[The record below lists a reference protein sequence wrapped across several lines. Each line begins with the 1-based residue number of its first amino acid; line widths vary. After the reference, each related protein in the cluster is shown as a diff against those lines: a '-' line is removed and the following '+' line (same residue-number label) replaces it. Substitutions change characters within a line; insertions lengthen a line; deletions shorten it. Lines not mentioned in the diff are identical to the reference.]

1 MRLLYI
7 LGNII
12 NRAGVERIMTQKIN
26 YLAETGYDV
35 SLVTTDQMN
44 QPFSFPISPKVN
56 YIAVNAPIP
65 SRTDYPFFRWI
76 LLFYKSR
83 SVFSKTLS
91 RVIKGNHPDIIICTT
106 YSFDVLDLL
115 VKTCHNNHTKL
126 IIESHVHRT
135 NVFMEPRLAY
145 NLLLSK
151 YGRIHDQHILN
162 YVKKAAM
169 LVCLTH
175 EDMQSWKRL
184 LVNNVCIIP
193 NMITINPPK
202 MIDYSSKRVIAVG
215 RYSHQKGFD
224 MLIKAWGKLS
234 KKHTDWHL
242 FIYGNEDRTTYEE
255 MAKNEKCQ
263 ETCHCMPVTEDIASE
278 YGKSSIFVMSSRYEG
293 MPLVLI
299 EAMSSGLACVS
310 FNCPNG
316 PSDIINDG
324 IDGVLA
330 KNGDIDDLAAKLDLL
345 MSDESLRNKM
355 GITARKNIER
365 YSPNAVMQQNISLYN
380 SILNNR
386 VKYDSRSR

>member
-26 YLAETGYDV
+26 YLAEAGYGI
-35 SLVTTDQMN
+35 SLLTTDQNN
-44 QPFSFPISPKVN
+44 QPLSFLISPKVN

-65 SRTDYPFFRWI
+65 SRTDYPFYKWLF
-76 LLFYKSR
+76 LFYKAR

-91 RVIKGNHPDIIICTT
+91 RVIKENRPDIIICTT
-106 YSFDVLDLL
+106 YSFDVLDSLA
-115 VKTCHNNHTKL
+115 KISHKNHTKL
-126 IIESHVHRT
+126 VIESHVHRT

-145 NLLLSK
+145 NPLLSK
-151 YGRIHDQHILN
+151 FGKIHDQYILN
-162 YVKKAAM
+162 YVKKAAK
-169 LVCLTH
+169 LVCLTY
-175 EDMQSWKRL
+175 EDMLSWKRL
-184 LVNNVCIIP
+184 HVNNVCVIP

-202 MIDYSSKRVIAVG
+202 AIDYSSKRVIAVG

-224 MLIKAWGKLS
+224 MLIKAWGILS
-234 KKHTDWHL
+234 KRHTDWHL
-242 FIYGNEDRTTYEE
+242 YIFGNEDRTAYEY
-255 MAKNEKCQ
+255 MTKNEECQ
-263 ETCHCMPVTEDIASE
+263 ETCHCMSVSEEIASE

-316 PSDIINDG
+316 PSDIINNG
-324 IDGVLA
+324 IDGFLA
-330 KNGDIDDLAAKLDLL
+330 KNGDIHDLVAKMDHL
-345 MSDESLRNKM
+345 MSDESLRSKI

-365 YSPNAVMQQNISLYN
+365 YSPQAVMQQNISLYN
-380 SILNNR
+380 SILN
-386 VKYDSRSR
+386 VE